1 MQTIIVYNEN
11 EVREEKDFQN
21 FKSEDKIWID
31 LEDPPDE
38 IMKNIATH
46 FNLDQDAVD
55 LYMNK
60 SKKPQIRLLDDHKFT
75 ILLDI
80 KYKNSQTVIT
90 ESVYLFCGKNW
101 LVTIHPSSVEL
112 VQKTRKLLEQK
123 NKKLVKDSIDSLFY
137 NILSGMIGKYEQVL
151 TDVELTITDLEE
163 KSLTSP
169 EKQTLAHLDRLSRQ
183 LIVIRRHFWRVRD
196 VVNFLTHTEED
207 KNEVKYIQMAYDN
220 IAQLIELVESYGDTI
235 NSVRDLYIANI
246 SLQMNDT
253 MRTLTIFASVL
264 LPLTLIAGIYGMNGF
279 DLNKLG
285 DLPSGFLVVLIPMII
300 ITAAIF
306 YLFSRKK
313 WITLSAKKIV
323 PNSIPKND
331 EQTS

>member
-1 MQTIIVYNEN
+1 
-11 EVREEKDFQN
+11 
-21 FKSEDKIWID
+21 
-31 LEDPPDE
+31 
-38 IMKNIATH
+38 
-46 FNLDQDAVD
+46 
-55 LYMNK
+55 
-60 SKKPQIRLLDDHKFT
+60 
-75 ILLDI
+75 
-80 KYKNSQTVIT
+80 
-90 ESVYLFCGKNW
+90 
-101 LVTIHPSSVEL
+101 
-112 VQKTRKLLEQK
+112 
-123 NKKLVKDSIDSLFY
+123 
-137 NILSGMIGKYEQVL
+137 
-151 TDVELTITDLEE
+151 
-163 KSLTSP
+163 
-169 EKQTLAHLDRLSRQ
+169 
-183 LIVIRRHFWRVRD
+183 
-196 VVNFLTHTEED
+196 
-207 KNEVKYIQMAYDN
+207 MAYDN

-300 ITAAIF
+300 VTAAIF

>member
-1 MQTIIVYNEN
+1 MN
-11 EVREEKDFQN
+11 
-21 FKSEDKIWID
+21 
-31 LEDPPDE
+31 
-38 IMKNIATH
+38 
-46 FNLDQDAVD
+46 
-55 LYMNK
+55 LYMK
-60 SKKPQIRLLDDHKFT
+60 KTKKPQIRLLDDHKFT
-75 ILLDI
+75 ILLAI
-80 KYKNSQTVIT
+80 EYKNSQTVIT

-112 VQKTRKLLEQK
+112 VQKTRKLLEHK

-137 NILSGMIGKYEQVL
+137 NILSEMIGKYEQVL

-235 NSVRDLYIANI
+235 NSVERSLHCKYIIAN
-246 SLQMNDT
+246 
-253 MRTLTIFASVL
+253 
-264 LPLTLIAGIYGMNGF
+264 
-279 DLNKLG
+279 
-285 DLPSGFLVVLIPMII
+285 
-300 ITAAIF
+300 
-306 YLFSRKK
+306 
-313 WITLSAKKIV
+313 
-323 PNSIPKND
+323 
-331 EQTS
+331 E